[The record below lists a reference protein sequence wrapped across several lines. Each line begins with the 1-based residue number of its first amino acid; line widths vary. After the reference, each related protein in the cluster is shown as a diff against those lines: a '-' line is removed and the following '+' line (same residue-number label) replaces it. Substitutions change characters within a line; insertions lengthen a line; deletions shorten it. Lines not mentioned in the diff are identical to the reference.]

1 MEEPMLTGIKK
12 NKDLNQNRI
21 ARLYMQELS
30 RIPLLTPEEEK
41 DLAARS
47 LAGDMRARERLVESN
62 LRFVVKVAKTYRG
75 QGLPFLDLINEGN
88 LGLIKAADRFDPA
101 RKVKFISYAVW
112 WIRQYIRSA
121 LCSFSH
127 PLRLP
132 PKMSSGIY
140 RTRIISAQK
149 VAELD
154 RQPTLEELASE
165 TGISEK
171 QLMSMLQA
179 GGTSVSLNQF
189 SGAEGEALVA
199 VISHGKNARSTINEE
214 VYSRFLSEDV
224 KQALGALSKQEQ
236 EILRLRFGI
245 ERNESLTL
253 QQIGSII
260 GLSRE
265 RIRQIQERAI
275 EKLRSMKMTRTLAS
289 YHRDAGIGSNEPV
302 LHSNVS

>member
-1 MEEPMLTGIKK
+1 MEELMSMRIRR
-12 NKDLNQNRI
+12 NKDLYHDRI

-30 RIPLLTPEEEK
+30 RIPLLTVEEEK
-41 DLAARS
+41 ALAIRS
-47 LAGDMRARERLVESN
+47 KAGDIPAREKLVESN
-62 LRFVVKVAKTYRG
+62 LRFVVKVAKRYRG

-154 RQPTLEELASE
+154 RQPTLEELSAE

-171 QLMSMLQA
+171 HLMSMLQA
-179 GGTSVSLNQF
+179 GGAAVSIDRFL
-189 SGAEGEALVA
+189 GAEGEAFVTGIPRGG
-199 VISHGKNARSTINEE
+199 VHGFVDDRVYSQCLSEE
-214 VYSRFLSEDV
+214 V
-224 KQALGALSKQEQ
+224 KHAMGALSKQEQ
-236 EILRLRFGI
+236 EVLRLRFGFDRD
-245 ERNESLTL
+245 EALTL

-265 RIRQIQERAI
+265 RIRQIQEKAI
-275 EKLRSMKMTRTLAS
+275 QKLRAMGETRTLAA
-289 YHRDAGIGSNEPV
+289 YHRHAGTADSV
-302 LHSNVS
+302 LQ